1 MVNVGES
8 LRGGG
13 FDCYL
18 LAEGFELADQVALAG
33 FGVVVQDEVISAQIL
48 IGAVVG
54 QQVPGDDQDAVTD
67 SEYRPGLAFF
77 PKVRSRW
84 RYWAGK

>member
-18 LAEGFELADQVALAG
+18 LAEGFDLADQVALAG

-48 IGAVVG
+48 IGAE
-54 QQVPGDDQDAVTD
+54 TK
-67 SEYRPGLAFF
+67 L
-77 PKVRSRW
+77 W
-84 RYWAGK
+84 